1 MMIYER
7 NNSYRFKWMLAFV
20 VFVLVMTVTFD
31 DVYGINTD
39 QQPPDY
45 VDHGSQGTSP
55 PPEVPEPATLI
66 LLASGLVALRLMH
79 RKKH

>member
-1 MMIYER
+1 
-7 NNSYRFKWMLAFV
+7 MLAFV

-31 DVYGINTD
+31 DVYGVNTD
-39 QQPPDY
+39 QLPEY
-45 VDHGSQGTSP
+45 IDHGSTGTPP

-66 LLASGLVALRLMH
+66 LLASGLVALRLMY